1 METSLKEAFSLAVIV
16 EANRMKTKK
25 VIIVINLVE
34 ESVEKANEEIEKEI
48 FQELSTDL
56 PVIPWLESVE
66 KVTVIEE

>member
-1 METSLKEAFSLAVIV
+1 METSLKEVFPLAVIV